1 MRSSF
6 MRSSAS
12 LRHCDIAPWPS
23 KAGDKTKPN
32 GLLTEGRFSRTKFE
46 LVINLRPPKAVVL
59 EVPPMLLA
67 RATRCSNDMKGG
79 SK

>member
-1 MRSSF
+1 MG
-6 MRSSAS
+6 SSAS

-23 KAGDKTKPN
+23 KAGGETKPN

-46 LVINLRPPKAVVL
+46 LVINLRPPKAAGP

-67 RATRCSNDMKGG
+67 RATR
-79 SK
+79 

>member
-23 KAGDKTKPN
+23 KARDKTKPN

-46 LVINLRPPKAVVL
+46 LVINLKTA
-59 EVPPMLLA
+59 
-67 RATRCSNDMKGG
+67 KGG
-79 SK
+79 RPRSTTHAACRADEVSE